1 MLVETANPSR
11 ERPMVGTARKRARRR
26 SIGVMALE
34 RRVMYDAAAGAAVGT
49 AVLDPTHTTD
59 ATTTTTATSSA
70 AAPLATDASHTTDA
84 STTQSNTAVSGLP
97 PLAWAA
103 GAPTP
108 RPTAHPLGL
117 IDPPFAPYP
126 TLP

>member
-1 MLVETANPSR
+1 MPDGTANPNR
-11 ERPMVGTARKRARRR
+11 VKPQVANAPKRARRR

-34 RRVMYDAAAGAAVGT
+34 PRVMYDAAAGAAVGT

-84 STTQSNTAVSGLP
+84 STTQSNTAVTGLTPLAVTGAAAPDP
-97 PLAWAA
+97 PL
-103 GAPTP
+103 GPPSHLNDT
-108 RPTAHPLGL
+108 PTARLQ
-117 IDPPFAPYP
+117 
-126 TLP
+126 